1 MSDILLVSGL
11 SISEKG
17 MRFVEM
23 RQGASATE
31 IISTAAYSY
40 PESTTLI
47 REYSE
52 EQLYSLI
59 EEGVQFLNLQ
69 APLTYHQTSV
79 SISPAFFLHAMMQE
93 PRGFSA
99 GDLIEEIRW
108 NYSFLAPYAQE
119 DDLAISLFRNS
130 ITPNDI
136 STAAINKRILNMIKR
151 VCEEL
156 GIKLKAVE
164 HSTLASIRAIKNFEN
179 STLAKFL
186 VIHPTEEGMLV
197 YLVVGGQILFMRTI
211 NAKLTPDV
219 HSALTGLLAQEPLN
233 YLITPDEEITT
244 YCVGDFSHKC
254 SNSEFPHYIKIT
266 EISLSELTHGGVE
279 IPSELISESACYIPA
294 LGTAT
299 RLIEGVSL

>member
-23 RQGASATE
+23 RHSASAVE
-31 IISTAAYSY
+31 IVSTATYSY
-40 PESTTLI
+40 PESTTFI

-69 APLTYHQTSV
+69 APLTYHPTSV

-93 PRGFSA
+93 PRGFST

-108 NYSFLAPYAQE
+108 NYSLLAPYTQE

-136 STAAINKRILNMIKR
+136 STAAINKRILVTINR
-151 VCEEL
+151 VCDEL

-164 HSTLASIRAIKNFEN
+164 HSTLASIRAITNFEN
-179 STLAKFL
+179 NTLAKFL
-186 VIHPTEEGMLV
+186 VMHPTEEGMLV

-219 HSALTGLLAQEPLN
+219 YSALTSLLAQEPLN
-233 YLITPDEEITT
+233 YLITPNEEITT
-244 YCVGDFSHKC
+244 YCVGDFSQTC
-254 SNSEFPHYIKIT
+254 RNTEFPHYLKVT
-266 EISLSELTHGGVE
+266 EISLLELTHGGVE
-279 IPSELISESACYIPA
+279 IPSELVGEAPAFIPA
-294 LGTAT
+294 LGTAL
-299 RLIEGVSL
+299 RLTESVHL